1 MIVCH
6 CRGISDRAIRSLV
19 KQGASSPHDVSRAC
33 AAGLSCGGCQPII
46 EHIVDSE
53 RSDESLSASELAP
66 AS

>member
-19 KQGASSPHDVSRAC
+19 RQGASSPHEVLRAC
-33 AAGLSCGGCQPII
+33 AAGMSCGGCRPVI
-46 EHIVDSE
+46 EHIVDAE
-53 RSDESLSASELAP
+53 KGDESLPATELAP